1 MLRLKDCIKPIS
13 ILGLSYNQPRICAD
27 AVWSINATT
36 FLNSAAIGSSPDLLF
51 VDGLNT
57 VYVLGRAR
65 NMIFVWPQGNPGIT
79 RNISGTFN
87 RSLSMFVSINGDI
100 YIDNGFTRGR
110 VEKWS
115 FSTSAIIPVLNVN
128 GSCAGLFI
136 DRTDTLFCSLVNSH
150 QVVKSLSGSNPN
162 SSIIAAGVGIAGSTS
177 TMLDSP
183 QGIYIDANLNLFVA
197 DCGND
202 RVQRFPS
209 MLTTGVTMAGNGS
222 SGTMTL
228 DCPTSITLDLDGY
241 LFIVDSSN
249 HRIIGSG
256 PYGFRCV
263 AGCSG
268 SGSAQSQLWFPQ
280 SIAFD
285 SYGNM
290 LVNDRNNSRIQ
301 RFQLLQTPCRKSFLF
316 D

>member
-1 MLRLKDCIKPIS
+1 
-13 ILGLSYNQPRICAD
+13 
-27 AVWSINATT
+27 
-36 FLNSAAIGSSPDLLF
+36 
-51 VDGLNT
+51 
-57 VYVLGRAR
+57 
-65 NMIFVWPQGNPGIT
+65 MIFVWPQGTPGIYSK
-79 RNISGTFN
+79 IFQALSIF
-87 RSLSMFVSINGDI
+87 RSACLSQSMAMFTLTTDSLVVTLRNGD
-100 YIDNGFTRGR
+100 
-110 VEKWS
+110 
-115 FSTSAIIPVLNVN
+115 FSTSNITSVLNVN

-136 DRTDTLFCSLVNSH
+136 DRTDTHFCSLVNLH
-150 QVVKSLSGSNPN
+150 QVVKSLLGSNPN
-162 SSIIAAGVGIAGSTS
+162 TSSIAAGVGIAGSTS

-183 QGIYIDANLNLFVA
+183 HGIYIDANLNLFVA

-202 RVQRFPS
+202 RVQLFPS
-209 MLTTGVTMAGNGS
+209 MQSSALTVAGNGS

-228 DCPTSITLDLDGY
+228 DCPTSIILDLDGY

-256 PYGFRCV
+256 PYGFRCG

-268 SGSAQSQLWFPQ
+268 AGSTPSQLLFPQ

-290 LVNDRNNSRIQ
+290 LINDRNNSRIQ
-301 RFQLLQTPCRKSFLF
+301 RFQLLQTPCREYFVS